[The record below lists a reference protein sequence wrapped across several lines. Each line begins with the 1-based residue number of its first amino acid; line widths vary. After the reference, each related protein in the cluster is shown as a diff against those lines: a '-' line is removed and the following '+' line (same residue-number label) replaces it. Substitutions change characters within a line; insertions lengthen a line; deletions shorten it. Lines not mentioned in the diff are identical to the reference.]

1 MSKFAKYLSCW
12 IIACAWFGIVAESR
26 GQNPYKTPKGFL
38 IAQPGYTYRFP
49 RDHASHPGYKTE
61 WWYYTGHLRTEKG
74 ERFGFQ
80 WTFFKSA
87 FRPPR
92 PEVDRKI
99 KSRWAVQNIYFA
111 HFAISDFQKQK
122 FHFEERVSRGALGEA
137 MADPDR
143 YRIWIKDW
151 RCEAIGNTKKTTHR
165 LQATSQRYGIDLVA
179 RSLKPPVIHGT
190 NGISRK
196 GRSLSQA
203 SHYISLTRMQ
213 ISGTLRVGQGEA
225 ATIHRVRGTA
235 WMDHEFGSSQ
245 IGEGQVGWDWFSIQ
259 LENGSEVMLYIMRK
273 RNGTADR
280 FSSASWIDPSGV
292 NQHLKRED
300 FRVEVLKK
308 WKSPNSGGTY
318 PIRWRIH
325 IPSRR
330 ATFYIEP
337 VFPNQEL
344 TTAKSTKVNY
354 WEGAIRVWGKAD
366 GSPVKGQGYV
376 EMTGYAGTFRK
387 DI

>member
-1 MSKFAKYLSCW
+1 
-12 IIACAWFGIVAESR
+12 
-26 GQNPYKTPKGFL
+26 
-38 IAQPGYTYRFP
+38 
-49 RDHASHPGYKTE
+49 
-61 WWYYTGHLRTEKG
+61 
-74 ERFGFQ
+74 
-80 WTFFKSA
+80 
-87 FRPPR
+87 
-92 PEVDRKI
+92 
-99 KSRWAVQNIYFA
+99 
-111 HFAISDFQKQK
+111 
-122 FHFEERVSRGALGEA
+122 
-137 MADPDR
+137 
-143 YRIWIKDW
+143 
-151 RCEAIGNTKKTTHR
+151 
-165 LQATSQRYGIDLVA
+165 
-179 RSLKPPVIHGT
+179 
-190 NGISRK
+190 
-196 GRSLSQA
+196 
-203 SHYISLTRMQ
+203 MQ

-292 NQHLKRED
+292 NQHLERED

-354 WEGAIRVWGKAD
+354 WEGAIRVRGKAD
-366 GSPVKGQGYV
+366 GSPIKGQGYV